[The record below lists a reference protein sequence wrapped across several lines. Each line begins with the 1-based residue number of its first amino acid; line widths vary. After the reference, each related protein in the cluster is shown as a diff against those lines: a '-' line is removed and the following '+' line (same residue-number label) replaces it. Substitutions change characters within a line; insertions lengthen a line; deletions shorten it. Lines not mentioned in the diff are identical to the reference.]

1 MGLLT
6 SAMAALDASGAEAVV
21 ACAGLDFLW
30 CVSVGSTASRV
41 SVLNLLVRCRVS
53 PSFCLKLNS
62 WLVCMMRMQVPL
74 MCAVER
80 VVRALDAHRG
90 DVRVVRVGLGFL
102 ALLATDTENKVRAS
116 QNT

>member
-1 MGLLT
+1 ML
-6 SAMAALDASGAEAVV
+6 
-21 ACAGLDFLW
+21 
-30 CVSVGSTASRV
+30 
-41 SVLNLLVRCRVS
+41 
-53 PSFCLKLNS
+53 
-62 WLVCMMRMQVPL
+62 RMQVPL